1 VAVDPLVREESVL
14 RSSLLPGLLR
24 AASFNHDRRNA
35 DLGLFEVGQ
44 VWQAGPPDAPR
55 FSGPDAA
62 PGRGL
67 PDEREVCAVILAGD
81 GPAGT
86 GADAP
91 AAVRILWRLVSGLRV
106 DGVTLEAGRAPG
118 LHPTRTAEV
127 RVPAAG
133 IGWVGE
139 VDPDVVAAWGLEGR
153 VAWLQVE
160 LVPLFARR
168 TADRVRPVSRFPSTD
183 IDLAFIVP
191 EVVPAGDVRTTLRQA
206 GDPLVEWVRL
216 FDVFRGA
223 GVPAGQ
229 RSLAFR
235 LRFSALDHTLT
246 ETERADVRRRCIQAV
261 ELRHGAALRA

>member
-1 VAVDPLVREESVL
+1 
-14 RSSLLPGLLR
+14 
-24 AASFNHDRRNA
+24 
-35 DLGLFEVGQ
+35 
-44 VWQAGPPDAPR
+44 
-55 FSGPDAA
+55 
-62 PGRGL
+62 
-67 PDEREVCAVILAGD
+67 
-81 GPAGT
+81 
-86 GADAP
+86 
-91 AAVRILWRLVSGLRV
+91 V

-127 RVPAAG
+127 RVPEAG

-153 VAWLQVE
+153 VGWLQVE

-191 EVVPAGDVRTTLRQA
+191 EAVPAGAVRTTLRQA

-223 GVPAGQ
+223 GVPAGR

-246 ETERADVRRRCIQAV
+246 ETERADVRRRCIEAV